1 MPTSDARFKVN
12 ALIKLANVTTDY
24 CERERYCREAKYLLD
39 GMKPIIDINT
49 DVAMQFIDE
58 NYEITLEKHDKV
70 LKREFDKAFLEWGRD
85 KGFMFAKKEVTARL
99 SQLGVKVNPRGNY
112 GNRRGVYVY
121 EGLKPHYG
129 RQDPARQESKGME

>member
-112 GNRRGVYVY
+112 GDRRGVYVY

-129 RQDPARQESKGME
+129 RQDPARQESH

>member
-129 RQDPARQESKGME
+129 RQDPARQESH